1 MFGIGFTEIVLI
13 LVIAL
18 IVIGPDKLPEIAK
31 TLGKGFADF
40 KRQTDDLKQSFRAG
54 IDASDRSE
62 LPKVAGQP
70 KEPPANAS
78 AADKAKAFLPEGL
91 EPPPQAPPEVA
102 ETSEPTETT
111 VAAAEEAEGDE
122 AADHLDEITKG

>member
-1 MFGIGFTEIVLI
+1 MFGIGFVEVMVI

-40 KRQTDDLKQSFRAG
+40 KRQTDDLKQSFRDG

-62 LPKVAGQP
+62 LPKVASLP
-70 KEPPANAS
+70 KEQTDS
-78 AADKAKAFLPEGL
+78 AVEKAKAFLPEGL
-91 EPPPQAPPEVA
+91 EPPQTPPDAGETPDAPAPEAVA
-102 ETSEPTETT
+102 D
-111 VAAAEEAEGDE
+111 AEAVEGDE
-122 AADHLDEITKG
+122 AEDHLKDIKG